1 PNGDPKRRLVNRS
14 ALGMLTLASNGAP
27 IDIRLLHGDMSQTR
41 FEAAL
46 ADSEIESKPE
56 SKPESAVLP
65 DKNRDISG
73 HTATDHTHRDP
84 NN

>member
-56 SKPESAVLP
+56 SAVLP

-73 HTATDHTHRDP
+73 HTATDPHPPRSE
-84 NN
+84 